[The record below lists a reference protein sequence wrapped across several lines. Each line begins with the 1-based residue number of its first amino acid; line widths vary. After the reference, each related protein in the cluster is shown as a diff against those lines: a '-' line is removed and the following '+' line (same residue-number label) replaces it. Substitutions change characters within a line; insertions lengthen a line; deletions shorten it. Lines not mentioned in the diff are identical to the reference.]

1 LQNRGH
7 DVIVRTEAFVLKA
20 VRFGETSMIYRLFT
34 RDRGVVPV
42 MAKGARRPKSRFGA
56 SLGTFH
62 RLLVTYYQKE
72 GREVQTLSGV
82 ELLAAHRGIA
92 ASLPR
97 LEAGGRWFRFLQA
110 VLPDGA
116 PLASLYALTVAGL
129 ERLERARPG
138 TERRWETWH
147 RLAAA
152 TELGVAPRLDACV
165 GCGRELPDGGE
176 LAFSIAEGGLVCGA
190 CAPRPGQRRLP
201 ARGYAFLALYAHPDY
216 RLLEGIA
223 DVTAEEGR
231 VQELIHDFVRWHADL
246 KPEAA

>member
-1 LQNRGH
+1 MA
-7 DVIVRTEAFVLKA
+7 IIRTEAFVLKA

-34 RDRGVVPV
+34 RDAGVVPV
-42 MAKGARRPKSRFGA
+42 IAKGVRGPKSRFGA
-56 SLGTFH
+56 SLGTFR
-62 RLLVTYYQKE
+62 RLLVTYYRKE

-82 ELLAAHRGIA
+82 DLLEAHRGIA

-97 LEAGGRWFRFLQA
+97 LEAAGRWFRFLQA

-116 PLASLYALTVAGL
+116 PHPSLYALTVAGL
-129 ERLERARPG
+129 ERLERARAG

-152 TELGVAPRLDACV
+152 GELGVAPRLDACV

-176 LAFSIAEGGLVCGA
+176 LAFSIGEGGLVCPG
-190 CAPRPGQRRLP
+190 CATRPGQRTLP

-216 RLLEGIA
+216 RLLEGMT
-223 DVTAEEGR
+223 TASREELL
-231 VQELIHDFVRWHADL
+231 VQELVHDFVRWHADL

>member
-1 LQNRGH
+1 MA
-7 DVIVRTEAFVLKA
+7 IVKTEAFVLKA

-42 MAKGARRPKSRFGA
+42 IAKGARHPKSRFGA
-56 SLGTFH
+56 SVGTFQ
-62 RLLVTYYQKE
+62 RLLVNYYQKE

-82 ELLAAHRGIA
+82 DLLAAHRGIA

-97 LEAGGRWFRFLQA
+97 LEAAGRWFRFLQA

-116 PLASLYALTVAGL
+116 PQPSLYALTVAGL

-152 TELGVAPRLDACV
+152 GELGVAPRLDACV
-165 GCGRELPDGGE
+165 SCGRELPDGGE
-176 LAFSIAEGGLVCGA
+176 LAFSIGEGGLVCGT
-190 CAPRPGQRRLP
+190 CA
-201 ARGYAFLALYAHPDY
+201 GYAFLALYAHPDY
-216 RLLEGIA
+216 GLLEGVA
-223 DVTAEEGR
+223 SAGGEELL

-246 KPEAA
+246 RPEAA

>member
-1 LQNRGH
+1 M
-7 DVIVRTEAFVLKA
+7 IIRTEAFVLKA
-20 VRFGETSMIYRLFT
+20 IRFGETSMIYRLFT
-34 RDRGVVPV
+34 RDHGVVPV

-56 SLGTFH
+56 SPGTFQ

-82 ELLAAHRGIA
+82 DLLAAHRGIA
-92 ASLPR
+92 ASLAR
-97 LEAGGRWFRFLQA
+97 LEAGGRWFRFLRA
-110 VLPDGA
+110 LLPDGA
-116 PLASLYALTVAGL
+116 PLASLYALTAVGL

-152 TELGVAPRLDACV
+152 AELGVAPRLDACV

-176 LAFSIAEGGLVCGA
+176 LAFSIAEGGLVCRA
-190 CAPRPGQRRLP
+190 CVPRPGQRRIP

-216 RLLEGIA
+216 RLLEGVA
-223 DVTAEEGR
+223 GVTREELL
-231 VQELIHDFVRWHADL
+231 VQELVHDFVRWHADL
-246 KPEAA
+246 RPEAA

>member
-1 LQNRGH
+1 MA
-7 DVIVRTEAFVLKA
+7 IVRTEAFVLKA

-42 MAKGARRPKSRFGA
+42 IAKGARRPKSRFGA
-56 SLGTFH
+56 SVGTFQ

-82 ELLAAHRGIA
+82 DLLAAHRGVA

-97 LEAGGRWFRFLQA
+97 LEAAGRWFRFLQA

-116 PLASLYALTVAGL
+116 PQVSLYALTVAGL

-138 TERRWETWH
+138 TERRWEAWH

-152 TELGVAPRLDACV
+152 GDLGVAPRLDACV

-176 LAFSIAEGGLVCGA
+176 LAFSIGEGGLVCRT

-201 ARGYAFLALYAHPDY
+201 VRGYAFLALYAHPDY
-216 RLLEGIA
+216 GLLEGVA
-223 DVTAEEGR
+223 TVGGEEQL
-231 VQELIHDFVRWHADL
+231 VQELVHDFVRWHADL
-246 KPEAA
+246 RPEAA